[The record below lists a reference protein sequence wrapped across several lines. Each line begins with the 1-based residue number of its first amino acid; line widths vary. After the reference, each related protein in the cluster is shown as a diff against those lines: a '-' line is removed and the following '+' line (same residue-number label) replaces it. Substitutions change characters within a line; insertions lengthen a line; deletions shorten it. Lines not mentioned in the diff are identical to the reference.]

1 MMREEDHKVSLC
13 AVFSIFQFL
22 PLSYALMSSATA
34 YSETPTAKLLTIII
48 IIIIIII
55 K

>member
-1 MMREEDHKVSLC
+1 MTRDKDHKVSLC
-13 AVFSIFQFL
+13 AILSILFL
-22 PLSYALMSSATA
+22 PLSYALMSSAAA
-34 YSETPTAKLLTIII
+34 YSETPPTAKLLII

>member
-1 MMREEDHKVSLC
+1 MRDKDHKVSLC
-13 AVFSIFQFL
+13 AVFSIFLFL
-22 PLSYALMSSATA
+22 PLSYALISAAA
-34 YSETPTAKLLTIII
+34 YSEKPTAKVLIII